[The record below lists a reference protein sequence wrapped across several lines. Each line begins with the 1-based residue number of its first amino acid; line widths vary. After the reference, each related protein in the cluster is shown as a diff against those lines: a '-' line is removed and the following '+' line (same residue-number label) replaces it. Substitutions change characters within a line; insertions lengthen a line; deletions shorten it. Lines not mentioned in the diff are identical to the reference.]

1 LTLGQFGSAAQTHG
15 AGGWLRERRIPT
27 VDWLN
32 NIWFLRTIILPALD
46 VMILAFLI
54 FKGYQILVQT
64 RAVQLVKGAFLVL
77 ITYGVAYFLDLRT
90 LRAILDMLAPSLVIA
105 LAIIFQPELRKIFT
119 RIGQGRVLR
128 FSSGSEF
135 HELDAVL
142 GAAEVL
148 SSRRRGAL
156 IVFVRSVGQKNI
168 IETGTRLDAQIT
180 SSLLL
185 TIFSH
190 DTALHDG
197 AVVLDEGK
205 VIAAG
210 CFLPLSEQEDI
221 RRSFGTRHR
230 AALGLVEETDAL
242 VLVVSEETGAISLAY
257 DANLFYNLRIDDVRR
272 RLAELLDLVTPTEL
286 EEDAV
291 GIEE

>member
-1 LTLGQFGSAAQTHG
+1 M
-15 AGGWLRERRIPT
+15 
-27 VDWLN
+27 DWLN
-32 NIWFLRTIILPALD
+32 EIWVLRTIILPSLD

-54 FKGYQILVQT
+54 FQGYKILVQT
-64 RAVQLVKGAFLVL
+64 RAVQLVRGAFLVL

-90 LRAILDMLAPSLVIA
+90 LRTILDLLAPSLVIA

-119 RIGQGRVLR
+119 RIGQRRILR
-128 FSSGSEF
+128 LSSGSES

-142 GAAEVL
+142 SAAEVL
-148 SSRRRGAL
+148 SNRRRGAL
-156 IVFVRSVGQKNI
+156 IVFVRNVGQKNI
-168 IETGTRLDAQIT
+168 IETGTRLDAQI
-180 SSLLL
+180 SSALIL
-185 TIFSH
+185 TVFSH

-210 CFLPLSEQEDI
+210 CFLPLSEQQDI

-230 AALGLVEETDAL
+230 AALGLAEETDAV
-242 VLVVSEETGAISLAY
+242 VLIVSEETGAVSLAY
-257 DANLFYNLRIDDVRR
+257 DANLFYNLRIEDIRR
-272 RLAELLDLVTPTEL
+272 RLAELLELLAPTEL

-291 GIEE
+291 GIKE